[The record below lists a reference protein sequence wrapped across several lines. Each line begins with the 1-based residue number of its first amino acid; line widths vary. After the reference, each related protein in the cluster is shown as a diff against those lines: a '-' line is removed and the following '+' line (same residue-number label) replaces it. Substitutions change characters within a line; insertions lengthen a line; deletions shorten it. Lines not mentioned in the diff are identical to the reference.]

1 MDNKM
6 KNRQIFQIAIIICML
21 AAGGHGFS
29 QQTETAPIVSEIL
42 AEIQDA
48 PGNETE
54 LLEMAKSLIYI
65 REGEAFSPERL
76 QQSLDAL
83 KLCRKFENIHADT
96 REPEPGKLSLIFQLK
111 PFRYIKGIEIEG
123 ASPFFERD
131 ILNAM
136 TLYTGDAF
144 VQKELPRQAE
154 LIQKIFQKEGFL
166 NPKADV
172 TAQEDPQDGNFTVFV
187 KIDRGDYYSVKQL
200 ELTGN
205 KSFSAQRLKLRMK
218 TWAAAL
224 LPGGP
229 GRFIEKN
236 LKEDIKNLTEY
247 YRTKGYPDVH
257 AAYEVKKNPE
267 TKECSVFVTID
278 EGDFYDVEFKGNEE
292 FWDMTLKKDLAIFQE
307 GNRNDTGIKKSVK
320 NIKARYRNA
329 GYLETDVKIEESKA
343 PDRAVRN
350 LCFLIAEGP
359 RSLADSVEIAGNQV
373 FDDEKIKKQMLT
385 RTPGIFSEGA
395 FVPEIL
401 EDDITAIQT
410 LYLEEGYMN
419 AEVKKKLKWNEDKH
433 KVSVSLE
440 ITEGVQTRVSSVSI
454 SKTAAISDADAY
466 DAVWVKAGQ
475 PFRQDMI
482 QNDENALASLISE
495 KGYPH
500 IAVKGTVS
508 MSADQSEAAVV
519 YTIEEGPYVKMG
531 QVYFSGN
538 FRTKQKIL
546 LNELEVRPEA
556 PFSLVK
562 LLESQRNIRNMDIFD
577 SVQFKAI
584 GLKEKADRVNFF
596 VETEE
601 KKSYFVQVGLGYDT
615 QRSFF
620 AHAKSGDRNLFG
632 TNKRAW
638 LEGEVSEILSRGEIG
653 LAEPRL
659 FGTRIAATLGVFAE
673 EKEEFNQA
681 FGIRSFGSSLG
692 FNRKW
697 FEHISTS
704 LNFRFE
710 QRDQFRRDSA
720 DPEDSDSYSSDELE
734 TRRMFVTTPSISYDT
749 RDSFIRPKKG
759 IFSSISVDISQGL
772 ENSADNFLK
781 YRLDARFYWTPIEHL
796 TFACYGRAGYI
807 DPFGSQEKV
816 PDDQLF
822 FLGGTSDVR
831 GFKENMLRFDSDRD
845 PLGGQSAISGSLE
858 ARIDVGMNLEL
869 TTFYDIGQLSDTF
882 DDSDSESLRSTAG
895 LGLRY
900 ITPIGPVGFLYGF
913 KLGREEGESS
923 GRLHFSMGYTF

>member
-1 MDNKM
+1 M
-6 KNRQIFQIAIIICML
+6 KFRQILQTVFIIYVL
-21 AAGGHGFS
+21 AAGEYGFS
-29 QQTETAPIVSEIL
+29 QPLETAPAISDIL
-42 AEIQDA
+42 VEIQDA

-54 LLEMAKSLIYI
+54 LLEMAKSLIII
-65 REGEAFSPERL
+65 RQGEAFSPERL

-83 KLCRKFENIHADT
+83 KLCRKFETIRADSK
-96 REPEPGKLSLIFQLK
+96 EPEPGKLTLVFQLK

-131 ILNAM
+131 ILNVM

-166 NPKADV
+166 NPKVDV
-172 TAQEDPQDGNFTVFV
+172 SAQEAPEDGNFTVFV
-187 KIDRGDYYSVKQL
+187 KINRGAYYSVKEL

-205 KSFSAQRLKLRMK
+205 KSFSDQRLKLRMK

-247 YRTKGYPDVH
+247 YRSKRYPDISIT
-257 AAYEVKKNPE
+257 YEVKKDPE
-267 TKECSVFVTID
+267 AKTASLLVAID
-278 EGDFYDVEFKGNEE
+278 EGNFYEIEFRGNEE
-292 FWDMTLKKDLAIFQE
+292 FWDMTLKKDLAMFQE
-307 GNRNDTGIKKSVK
+307 GNRNDAGIKKSVK
-320 NIKARYRNA
+320 KIKTRYRNA
-329 GYLETDVKIEESKA
+329 GYLETDIKIEDSEDT
-343 PDRAVRN
+343 DRAIRN
-350 LCFLIAEGP
+350 LCFVIAEGP
-359 RSLADSVEIAGNQV
+359 QSVADSVEISGNQV

-385 RTPGIFSEGA
+385 HTPGIFSEGA

-401 EDDITAIQT
+401 EDDMAAIQT
-410 LYLEEGYMN
+410 LYLQEGYMN
-419 AEVKKKLKWNEDKH
+419 TEVRKELRWSEDKQN
-433 KVSVSLE
+433 VSVFLE
-440 ITEGVQTRVSSVSI
+440 IGEGVQTCVSSVEI
-454 SKTAAISDADAY
+454 SESTVISHEEAY
-466 DAVWVKAGQ
+466 KAVLVKQGE

-495 KGYPH
+495 KGHPH
-500 IAVKGTVS
+500 VAVKGTVS
-508 MSADQSEAAVV
+508 MSADQSEASVV
-519 YTIEEGPYVKMG
+519 YTIDEGPYVEMG
-531 QVYFSGN
+531 DVYFSGN

-546 LNELEVRPEA
+546 LNELEIKPEA

-562 LLESQRNIRNMDIFD
+562 LLESQRNVRNMDIFD

-584 GLKEKADRVNFF
+584 GLKEKSDRVNLF

-601 KKSYFVQVGLGYDT
+601 KKPYFVQVGVGYDT

-632 TNKRAW
+632 TNKSAW
-638 LEGEVSEILSRGEIG
+638 MEGEVSEILSRGEIG

-659 FGTRIAATLGVFAE
+659 FGTRIAATFGVFAE

-697 FEHISTS
+697 FEHINTS
-704 LNFRFE
+704 LNLRFE
-710 QRDQFRRDSA
+710 QREQFRRDSA
-720 DPEDSDSYSSDELE
+720 DAEDLASYSSDELE

-759 IFSSISVDISQGL
+759 MFSSISVDISQGL
-772 ENSADNFLK
+772 ENSVDNFLK
-781 YRLDARFYWTPIEHL
+781 YRLDTRFYWSPAERL

-831 GFKENMLRFDSDRD
+831 GFKENMLCFDSDRD

-882 DDSDSESLRSTAG
+882 DESDSGSLRSTAG

-900 ITPIGPVGFLYGF
+900 ITPIGPIGFLYGF
-913 KLGREEGESS
+913 KLDKEEGESS